1 MSGVTGWG
9 WGLYRDTDRRR
20 WQQEEAVCTPCQ
32 CRLQPPLRCTLSS
45 PDPTLPWTLE
55 SPHTG
60 LDSAANS
67 GEETSLVLPLWPPWT
82 AESRAQA
89 RTVPGCPACPCC
101 SEARPRASVDSP
113 ELLGQQA
120 RSDRTQVR
128 AGVAPRLPQ
137 PLPGGSGGGTGCG
150 CRPLPSTALFTAGPG
165 GPGLWGPSGTRR
177 GAKPPPKLHVA
188 GSRPSPAEL
197 GKGQSRVWDS
207 GPGHR
212 GPGSP

>member
-128 AGVAPRLPQ
+128 AGVAPRPPQ
-137 PLPGGSGGGTGCG
+137 PLPGGSGGARAADAGLSPA
-150 CRPLPSTALFTAGPG
+150 PLSLRLVREGQGFG
-165 GPGLWGPSGTRR
+165 GPAVPGE
-177 GAKPPPKLHVA
+177 A
-188 GSRPSPAEL
+188 
-197 GKGQSRVWDS
+197 QSL
-207 GPGHR
+207 PQNCM
-212 GPGSP
+212 